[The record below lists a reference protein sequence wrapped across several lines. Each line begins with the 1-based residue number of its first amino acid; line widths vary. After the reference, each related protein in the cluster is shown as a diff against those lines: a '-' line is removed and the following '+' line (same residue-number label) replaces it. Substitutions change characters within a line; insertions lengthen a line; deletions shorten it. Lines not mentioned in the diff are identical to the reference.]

1 MEKLISKIR
10 KIFSQKKLM
19 PSGAAWEAENGII
32 EEVRKHFESK
42 TGAQNRTWHKLVQIY
57 YDSGQHSYPAVNFLH
72 FRSLIK
78 LHLGAGCERYNR
90 IFDEKGNPLE
100 KPVIDYRLKSVSN
113 YTKEEMKISID
124 RIIFDMMQNQIQ
136 IGKYSKEFEELMKWL
151 DK

>member
-19 PSGAAWEAENGII
+19 PSGASWEAENEII
-32 EEVRKHFESK
+32 KEVRKHFESK

-57 YDSGQHSYPAVNFLH
+57 YDSGQHSYPSVNFLH

-90 IFDEKGNPLE
+90 IFDYKGNPLE
-100 KPVIDYRLKSVSN
+100 NPITDYRLKSVSD
-113 YTKEEMKISID
+113 YSKEEMKSAIERLIS
-124 RIIFDMMQNQIQ
+124 DMSQNQIQ
-136 IGKYSKEFEELMKWL
+136 TGKYSKEFEEIMIGIEK
-151 DK
+151 